1 MSPRP
6 RKVTDDELFA
16 AVYTAMSKLGPSE
29 LTLASIAKEAGVT
42 ASVLVQR
49 FGSKRHLLLMLAERY
64 SDGAGAMMAAFA
76 ERHRSPL
83 AALRDYSECMAGM
96 ASSPAA
102 LARNFA
108 YLQIDLTDP
117 DFRVHLAKGARATRD
132 WFRQLIQAA
141 VDAGEL
147 DAGVDPARLARTIEA
162 VVGGSLL
169 SWAFY
174 QEGSAARWV
183 LADLDAV
190 LAPHLAPKTPK
201 TRNMP
206 KTPKTPKTPRA
217 PRAPKTP
224 ARKPR
229 RRGSRPSG

>member
-6 RKVTDDELFA
+6 RKVTDEELFA
-16 AVYTAMSKLGPSE
+16 ATYAAMSKLGPSE
-29 LTLASIAKEAGVT
+29 LTLAAIAKEAGVT
-42 ASVLVQR
+42 AAVLVQR
-49 FGSKRHLLLMLAERY
+49 FGSKRDLMLTLAERY
-64 SDGAGAMMAAFA
+64 ADGAAAMMTGFA

-83 AALRDYSECMAGM
+83 AALRDYAECMAGM

-132 WFRQLIQAA
+132 WFRQLIQSA

-162 VVGGSLL
+162 VVGGSLI

-174 QEGSAARWV
+174 QEGPASRWV
-183 LADLDAV
+183 RDDLDAV
-190 LAPHLAPKTPK
+190 LAPYLSSKPPKIPKTSGAAPKK
-201 TRNMP
+201 RS
-206 KTPKTPKTPRA
+206 
-217 PRAPKTP
+217 
-224 ARKPR
+224 R
-229 RRGSRPSG
+229 RRGLPPAG